1 MIRRLVFAC
10 AALLG
15 CAMVIAA
22 TAGPAAAQADR
33 PGKSAPKS
41 KQSSPITTP
50 IVFYAAKGQPDAC
63 GPGCS
68 EWIAA
73 EGQFDV
79 GAPQRLR
86 TFLARHSASTARTD
100 APSDGR
106 KLPIFFHSSG
116 GLQDQAIAIGRLLR
130 EREMTAGVSRTIP
143 AGCVGASDEACRAL
157 KQSGKKLDA
166 ELRSVASCNSACVY
180 ALVGGK
186 ARQVPP
192 GARLG
197 VHSGRLIQVRPDG
210 RVEFV
215 SHSSSPA
222 GDKARFAEMNAKLQR
237 YLREMRMDSGLFELA
252 SRIPHEQIHYL
263 SRDEIVR
270 FGNRPARVSGIAL
283 DGHGSAAATV
293 FDLQIRGRSQG
304 GRAQGIPHQRHSSRV
319 RGLRPGRD
327 RLSSR
332 LGLGRN
338 RRGKI
343 DQICTRQPQPRVRRK
358 GVDCEDRCA
367 RHRRLVRYALRIR
380 AVGVFRGGGRARQ
393 HRRHRDRSDGPGDT
407 VAHHQAVHR
416 RIVEGARRTA
426 KNLPVTAS
434 KFS

>member
-1 MIRRLVFAC
+1 
-10 AALLG
+10 
-15 CAMVIAA
+15 MVIAA

-157 KQSGKKLDA
+157 KQSGK
-166 ELRSVASCNSACVY
+166 
-180 ALVGGK
+180 
-186 ARQVPP
+186 
-192 GARLG
+192 
-197 VHSGRLIQVRPDG
+197 
-210 RVEFV
+210 
-215 SHSSSPA
+215 SSTPNCAVSPA
-222 GDKARFAEMNAKLQR
+222 A
-237 YLREMRMDSGLFELA
+237 
-252 SRIPHEQIHYL
+252 I
-263 SRDEIVR
+263 
-270 FGNRPARVSGIAL
+270 RPASTRWSAAKRGRCRRV
-283 DGHGSAAATV
+283 HGSESTPA
-293 FDLQIRGRSQG
+293 G
-304 GRAQGIPHQRHSSRV
+304 
-319 RGLRPGRD
+319 
-327 RLSSR
+327 
-332 LGLGRN
+332 
-338 RRGKI
+338 
-343 DQICTRQPQPRVRRK
+343 
-358 GVDCEDRCA
+358 
-367 RHRRLVRYALRIR
+367 
-380 AVGVFRGGGRARQ
+380 
-393 HRRHRDRSDGPGDT
+393 
-407 VAHHQAVHR
+407 
-416 RIVEGARRTA
+416 
-426 KNLPVTAS
+426 
-434 KFS
+434 

>member
-197 VHSGRLIQVRPDG
+197 VHSGRLIQVCPDG

-237 YLREMRMDSGLFELA
+237 YLREMRMDAGLFELA

-270 FGNRPARVSGIAL
+270 FGIDPRE
-283 DGHGSAAATV
+283 
-293 FDLQIRGRSQG
+293 FQE
-304 GRAQGIPHQRHSSRV
+304 SRWMAMEV
-319 RGLRPGRD
+319 
-327 RLSSR
+327 
-332 LGLGRN
+332 
-338 RRGKI
+338 
-343 DQICTRQPQPRVRRK
+343 QPQPFSIFKFVVEAKGAGRKEFRTSAIRVA
-358 GVDCEDRCA
+358 CA
-367 RHRRLVRYALRIR
+367 ASGRVVTGYLRGLGSDETGAARSIKFALDSRSLVFGEKASIAKIDALDTGGSFDTRYAYGPS
-380 AVGVFRGGGRARQ
+380 AFFEAAAARGSIDVIETDPTDPATPSRTIKL
-393 HRRHRDRSDGPGDT
+393 STDG
-407 VAHHQAVHR
+407 
-416 RIVEGARRTA
+416 
-426 KNLPVTAS
+426 LS
-434 KFS
+434 KALGELQKTCQ

>member
-86 TFLARHSASTARTD
+86 TFLARHGASTARAD
-100 APSDGR
+100 SPNGR

-180 ALVGGK
+180 A
-186 ARQVPP
+186 
-192 GARLG
+192 RLG
-197 VHSGRLIQVRPDG
+197 VHSGRLIQVRPYG
-210 RVEFV
+210 RVEFM

-222 GDKARFAEMNAKLQR
+222 CDKARFAEMNAKLQR
-237 YLREMRMDSGLFELA
+237 YLREMRMDAGLFELA

-270 FGNRPARVSGIAL
+270 FGI
-283 DGHGSAAATV
+283 
-293 FDLQIRGRSQG
+293 DLREFQE
-304 GRAQGIPHQRHSSRV
+304 SRWMAMEA
-319 RGLRPGRD
+319 
-327 RLSSR
+327 
-332 LGLGRN
+332 
-338 RRGKI
+338 
-343 DQICTRQPQPRVRRK
+343 QPQPFSIFKFVVEAKGAGRKEFRTSVIRVA
-358 GVDCEDRCA
+358 CA
-367 RHRRLVRYALRIR
+367 ASGRVLTGYLRGLGSDETSAARSIKFALDSRSLAFGEKASIAKIDALDTGGSFDTRYAYGPS
-380 AVGVFRGGGRARQ
+380 AFFEAAAARGSIDVIEADPADPAAPPRTTRL
-393 HRRHRDRSDGPGDT
+393 STDGLSN
-407 VAHHQAVHR
+407 ALAELQ
-416 RIVEGARRTA
+416 RTCR
-426 KNLPVTAS
+426 
-434 KFS
+434 